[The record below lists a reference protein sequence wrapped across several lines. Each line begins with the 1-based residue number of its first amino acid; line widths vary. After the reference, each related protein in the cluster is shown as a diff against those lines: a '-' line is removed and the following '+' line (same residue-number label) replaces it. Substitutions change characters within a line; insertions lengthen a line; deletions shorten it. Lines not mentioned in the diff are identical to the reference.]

1 MTPDEA
7 RYYASHSAESDPKEL
22 GAVLDALPK
31 DPRRLLNAVAGLI
44 LDTAFV
50 APRGVVCLPESADD
64 IEVRPLR
71 DMLARIIGR
80 SPGSLATARPPEKR
94 FIGACRHY
102 ALLACSALRHHDVPA
117 RVRVG
122 FANYFE
128 PDFHDDHWVT
138 EYWDGTSWRLMD
150 SELTPEVRRHF
161 AVTFDPCDIPRDRF
175 VTAGLA
181 WRGVRAGHI
190 DPAKCGVWSV
200 GIAGVWFVAGS
211 VVRDLAALNK
221 REMLPWDYWGI
232 SRDFNPR
239 APVSEAAVTRLD
251 TLAAMTADPEPDW
264 QTLRE
269 YYDREARLRVP
280 AVVMSFP
287 KDRPT
292 EVIVGR
298 PLDL

>member
-7 RYYASHSAESDPKEL
+7 RYYAGHSVESDPRQLGEL
-22 GAVLDALPK
+22 LEPLPK
-31 DPRRLLNAVAGLI
+31 DPTRLLDTVAGLI

-50 APRGVVCLPESADD
+50 ASLGVVCPPDSADD
-64 IEVRPLR
+64 IEVRPLHE
-71 DMLARIIGR
+71 MLARIIR
-80 SPGSLATARPPEKR
+80 RDSRSLAVARPPEKR

-102 ALLACSALRHHDVPA
+102 ALLACSALRYHGVPA

-128 PDFHDDHWVT
+128 PGFHDDHWIT

-150 SELTPEVRRHF
+150 SELTPGVRRHF
-161 AVTFDPCDIPRDRF
+161 AVTFDPCDVPRDRF

-181 WRGVRAGHI
+181 WRGVRAGGI

-200 GIAGVWFVAGS
+200 GIVGIWFVAGS

-232 SRDFNPR
+232 SRGMSPR
-239 APVSEAAVTRLD
+239 TTIDEAVAARLD
-251 TLAAMTADPEPDW
+251 ALAALIAQPEPDW
-264 QTLRE
+264 RTLRE
-269 YYDREARLRVP
+269 TYDREEVLRVP
-280 AVVMSFP
+280 PVVMSFP
-287 KDRPT
+287 KGRPT
-292 EVIVGR
+292 EVAVSAQ
-298 PLDL
+298 